1 MLVLNSEHNLLQA
14 LPQVFILMSHAVP
27 ATKKK
32 LFRKDVL
39 LLQEVL
45 KKSKCAATTSTEIN
59 DLKKY

>member
-32 LFRKDVL
+32 TVQKRRAPTSGS
-39 LLQEVL
+39 L
-45 KKSKCAATTSTEIN
+45 KEIQMRSN
-59 DLKKY
+59 HFNRN